1 MGMGKNSDMVGKI
14 PPWKWD
20 FAPDLLWI
28 SLRKIFFS
36 FLSVFFCVNIV
47 LLSVEREEGELGN
60 VVLTFTILAKT
71 ISNIGWFIMWV
82 QQIEVKNKKEN

>member
-1 MGMGKNSDMVGKI
+1 VC
-14 PPWKWD
+14 
-20 FAPDLLWI
+20 
-28 SLRKIFFS
+28 
-36 FLSVFFCVNIV
+36 FCVNIV

-82 QQIEVKNKKEN
+82 QQIEVNIKKKKIFKNISFNREILQF

>member
-1 MGMGKNSDMVGKI
+1 MC
-14 PPWKWD
+14 
-20 FAPDLLWI
+20 
-28 SLRKIFFS
+28 
-36 FLSVFFCVNIV
+36 FCVNIV

-82 QQIEVKNKKEN
+82 QQIEVNIKKKKIFKNISFNREILQF